1 MEQDSAARDSADQGL
16 GIAGLEGISAADI
29 RYLIDRQA
37 ILDCIR
43 RYARGVDRH
52 DEELMASAFWPDAQ
66 INYGSWSGPPHLF
79 TPWANAGHDSR
90 YLSHVHNITTQT
102 ADIDGDVA
110 HVESYIAYFLRETD
124 EQHVR
129 VGIGRYIE
137 RYERRGREWRIAVR
151 EFPGRCRLSRRCHGI
166 PEAFP
171 RQPAGGAGSQRP
183 FLCPSAGAQA
193 GPGPAA
199 EPAGSRLT

>member
-151 EFPGRCRLSRRCHGI
+151 EFLADVGFRADATEFPKHFLDNPLAAQDRSDLSYVRPLERRPAPGRPLSP
-166 PEAFP
+166 PEA
-171 RQPAGGAGSQRP
+171 G
-183 FLCPSAGAQA
+183 
-193 GPGPAA
+193 
-199 EPAGSRLT
+199 

>member
-1 MEQDSAARDSADQGL
+1 MGQEQAATEEG
-16 GIAGLEGISAADI
+16 GPFIPGLEGVTAADI

-79 TPWANAGHDSR
+79 TPWANAGHDDK
-90 YLSHVHNITTQT
+90 YLSHCHNITTQT
-102 ADIDGDVA
+102 AEIDGDVA
-110 HVESYIAYFLRETD
+110 HVESYIAYFLREKD
-124 EQHVR
+124 EVHVR

-137 RYERRGREWRIAVR
+137 RYERRGREWRIAIR
-151 EFPGRCRLSRRCHGI
+151 EFIADVGFRADASEFPSHFLGNPLASQSRDDLSYVRPLDRRPAPGRPLSP
-166 PEAFP
+166 PEA
-171 RQPAGGAGSQRP
+171 A
-183 FLCPSAGAQA
+183 
-193 GPGPAA
+193 
-199 EPAGSRLT
+199 